1 MLRVF
6 VRNVLVWRFR
16 VNACRRGG
24 SGGPDAV
31 FGRFRLQVGAMNV
44 PENVAAPRLPW
55 RLRLVNWFRRRV
67 RHWFQWRAPANP
79 AVDANT
85 LTWQQSRV
93 VKIVAGL
100 IPAHRLPPFV
110 LRRAYRIS
118 TTPFHID
125 AVPVRNCRNLRLDS
139 GLRLRIYTPASAAV
153 SGAPA
158 LMFYHGGGCVIGDL
172 ETHDTLCRHLA
183 NQSEQHVIAVDYRL
197 APRHR
202 FPAQALDA
210 IEAFNWVAGEA
221 ASLGIDV
228 NRLGVGGDSAGG
240 YLSTLL
246 CQQALNPTL
255 GGRPARMPAYQWLV
269 YPAVDFREEAVT
281 GGFPS
286 GVVLTDELMRYFG
299 EHVIPPGLDVTRPD
313 VSPLLAESLAG
324 MPRGMVLTVGHDP
337 LCMQGCNYVER
348 LRGAGVA
355 TTHLHFP
362 RLMHEFVSMGGV
374 CPDSR
379 AALGVASE
387 TLRDLAW
394 ADTYT

>member
-1 MLRVF
+1 MSPPGTEL
-6 VRNVLVWRFR
+6 
-16 VNACRRGG
+16 
-24 SGGPDAV
+24 
-31 FGRFRLQVGAMNV
+31 
-44 PENVAAPRLPW
+44 RLPW

-67 RHWFQWRAPANP
+67 RRWFQWRAPANP
-79 AVDANT
+79 PIAPDS
-85 LTWQQSRV
+85 LTWQQSRI
-93 VKIVAGL
+93 VKITAGV

-110 LRRAYRIS
+110 LRRAYRFS
-118 TTPFHID
+118 TMPFHVD
-125 AVPVRNCRNLRLDS
+125 ARPVRTCRNLRLDS
-139 GLRLRIYTPASAAV
+139 GLRLRIYTPASAAM

-172 ETHDTLCRHLA
+172 ETHDTLCRYLA
-183 NQSEQHVIAVDYRL
+183 NTSDQHVVAVDYRL

-210 IEAFNWVAGEA
+210 IEAFNWVASEA

-240 YLSTLL
+240 YLATLL

-255 GGRPARMPAYQWLV
+255 GGLPARVPAYQWLI
-269 YPAVDFREEAVT
+269 YPAVDFREESVSGRFA
-281 GGFPS
+281 G
-286 GVVLTDELMRYFG
+286 GVVLTEELMRYFG
-299 EHVIPPGLDVTRPD
+299 AHVIPADLDVTRAD
-313 VSPLLAESLAG
+313 VSPLLAESLVG

-337 LCMQGCNYVER
+337 LCLQGHRYVER
-348 LRGAGVA
+348 LSRAGVA

-374 CPDSR
+374 CPQSR
-379 AALGVASE
+379 AALATASE

-394 ADTYT
+394 VDTYT